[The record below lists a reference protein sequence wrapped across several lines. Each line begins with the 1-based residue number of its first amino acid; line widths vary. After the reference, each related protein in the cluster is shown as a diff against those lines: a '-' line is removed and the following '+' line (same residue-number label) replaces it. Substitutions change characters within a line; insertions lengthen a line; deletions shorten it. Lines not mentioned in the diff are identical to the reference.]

1 MDLSGDL
8 SLWDSIKWCHLR
20 SWLEGILSRMDQPIQ
35 MWPPCSWFLLSFMD
49 MDMWRNGGIWGNILH
64 HSITVWRPMG
74 GNWKFCSP
82 WNNPS
87 LAFHPQPHFP
97 LLSLCS
103 QSPASPS
110 LPSLIGEQNHGS
122 KARQLCWHQPGAS
135 HGSATGAGPRNT
147 GSFLQTPAAEIAAAL
162 NSNQNQMGPGRAQRR
177 PLLVPRVLTGW
188 ARVHP
193 VQLRAAAAHP
203 SIPAPGHCSGDLGR
217 NLEGRLLPVPLGR
230 SRGDAAAGWG
240 KSC

>member
-1 MDLSGDL
+1 MEEYGGISSTIPSQFGGQ
-8 SLWDSIKWCHLR
+8 WEEIGNFAVHGTTHHLHF
-20 SWLEGILSRMDQPIQ
+20 ILSPI
-35 MWPPCSWFLLSFMD
+35 
-49 MDMWRNGGIWGNILH
+49 
-64 HSITVWRPMG
+64 
-74 GNWKFCSP
+74 
-82 WNNPS
+82 
-87 LAFHPQPHFP
+87 FP
-97 LLSLCS
+97 FSLCS

-162 NSNQNQMGPGRAQRR
+162 NSNQNQTGPGRAQRR